1 VPSSDHG
8 VAQLPVRGEAAILDR
23 YDDGLSGIERSTDL
37 ACVKVATP
45 GARPAAGD
53 EAAIKEP
60 GEAQGRNAQREAK
73 LLGRLPFQAQMRVF
87 AAPLHWQARAGAW
100 AIRCALCRSRWS
112 TSRFSSSPDTGSCSE
127 FFHSRQHRGM
137 RRPTNWFPD
146 FSTLIRREQPRPG
159 APLTL

>member
-23 YDDGLSGIERSTDL
+23 HDDGLSGIERSTDL
-37 ACVKVATP
+37 ACVKVAPP

-87 AAPLHWQARAGAW
+87 AAPLHWQARARAW
-100 AIRCALCRSRWS
+100 RFAALYAEAGGQRHGSRRRRTRARVQSSFIHVS
-112 TSRFSSSPDTGSCSE
+112 TGVCGGQRIGSRI
-127 FFHSRQHRGM
+127 
-137 RRPTNWFPD
+137 FP
-146 FSTLIRREQPRPG
+146 L
-159 APLTL
+159 